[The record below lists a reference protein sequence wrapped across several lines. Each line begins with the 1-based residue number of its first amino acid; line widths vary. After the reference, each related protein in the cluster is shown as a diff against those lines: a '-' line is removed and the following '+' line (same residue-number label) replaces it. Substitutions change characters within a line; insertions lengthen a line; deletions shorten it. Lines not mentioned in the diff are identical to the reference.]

1 MYVSSPRGYILQELE
16 ALNRGP
22 QVRLQSPGGSV
33 LRGEMP
39 VGFGDGVGGEQGV
52 LLAVRH
58 HLTDT
63 WCVYLAVY
71 DDVRDVYPLRPE
83 LPRHG
88 LCQRPQAE
96 LTDGERREPRLAP
109 QRR

>member
-1 MYVSSPRGYILQELE
+1 VEL
-16 ALNRGP
+16 
-22 QVRLQSPGGSV
+22 
-33 LRGEMP
+33 P

-52 LLAVRH
+52 LLAISH

-63 WCVYLAVY
+63 WCVYLAIY

-88 LCQRPQAE
+88 LRQRPQAE
-96 LTDGERREPRLAP
+96 LADRERRENFALPRSAADAP
-109 QRR
+109 VSKMVPCPASAMADSTSRAA